1 MVRKDSAYQSI
12 GELDG
17 KTLAFPS
24 PAAFAAS
31 VLPRAYFKKNGIAIT
46 PRYVKSHD
54 SVYLTVSK
62 GLYPAGGGIQR
73 TFNNIPAATRAKL
86 RILWTTPGYTPHA
99 FAAHPRLSAATV
111 EALAGTLAAMG
122 ADAEGRKLL
131 ENLNFKPIGPARD
144 QDWDDVRE
152 LGIDLLKNLIKSKN

>member
-1 MVRKDSAYQSI
+1 MRDYSAYQSI

-17 KTLAFPS
+17 RTLAFPA

-46 PRYVKSHD
+46 PQYVKSHD

-73 TFNNIPAATRAKL
+73 TFNNISEATRAKL

-99 FAAHPRLSAATV
+99 FTAHPRLSAEAI
-111 EALAGTLAAMG
+111 EALAGALAAMST
-122 ADAEGRKLL
+122 DAEGRKLL
-131 ENLNFKPIGPARD
+131 ENLNFKPIGLAHD
-144 QDWDDVRE
+144 QDWDDVRA
-152 LGIDLLKNLIKSKN
+152 LGIDLLKNLIKGKN